1 MLRDR
6 RYHSRLP
13 VHEDQSS
20 AVLRAGRRQF
30 VVRLANVS
38 AYGFGVICPPELNP
52 RRGDKL
58 VVGTSAGWVEVE
70 VIRIQEDANDT
81 ILGLARI
88 RDLENPDASCFDV
101 VGGRA
106 AALFA
111 VVALVA
117 GLILG
122 AAMIADSKH
131 PWRRIQTEFN
141 RLVSINR

>member
-1 MLRDR
+1 MAD
-6 RYHSRLP
+6 
-13 VHEDQSS
+13 
-20 AVLRAGRRQF
+20 
-30 VVRLANVS
+30 VS
-38 AYGFGVICPPELNP
+38 AYGFGIVCPRKLNP

-58 VVGTSAGWVEVE
+58 LVGTSAGWVEVE

-88 RDLENPDASCFDV
+88 RELDNPDASCFDV

-111 VVALVA
+111 VVALVV

-122 AAMIADSKH
+122 AAMIADAKH
-131 PWRRIQTEFN
+131 PWRRIQTEFK
-141 RLVSINR
+141 RLVSISR